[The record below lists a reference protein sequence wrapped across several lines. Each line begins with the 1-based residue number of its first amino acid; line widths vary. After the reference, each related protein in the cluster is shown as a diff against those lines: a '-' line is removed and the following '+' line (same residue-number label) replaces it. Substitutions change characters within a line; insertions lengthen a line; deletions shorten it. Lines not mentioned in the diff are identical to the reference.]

1 MMKYENLYK
10 LEKAINESEE
20 INEKCFKISEII
32 LEINEC
38 FMGQVL
44 CMYGSDL
51 ETLSE
56 EEQEAIKNM
65 IIDFYKNKTF
75 NLVESRNKKQ
85 EVE

>member
-1 MMKYENLYK
+1 MRYENLYK

-20 INEKCFKISEII
+20 INEY
-32 LEINEC
+32 

-65 IIDFYKNKTF
+65 IIDYYQNI
-75 NLVESRNKKQ
+75 VRSKK
-85 EVE
+85 